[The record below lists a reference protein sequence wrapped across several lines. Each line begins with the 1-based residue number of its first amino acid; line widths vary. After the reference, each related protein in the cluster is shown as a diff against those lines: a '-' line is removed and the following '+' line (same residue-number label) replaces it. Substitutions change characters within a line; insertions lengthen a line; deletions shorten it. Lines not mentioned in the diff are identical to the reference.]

1 MCLTSKTPS
10 SRILTI
16 EQWFFIA
23 QVPYKI
29 ALGFTKASIVLLYLR
44 IFITEIFQRVGKV
57 YLVFITAW
65 TIASV
70 LVTIFQCIP
79 IEASWNKNITQ
90 KRCVDKNSW
99 WYAFAAINTVT
110 DFLIAI
116 LPIPALCHLK
126 LSKHDRIGLFCVFGV
141 GAL

>member
-1 MCLTSKTPS
+1 MLGLL
-10 SRILTI
+10 ILQ
-16 EQWFFIA
+16 QWFFIA
-23 QVPYKI
+23 QTPYKI

-44 IFITEIFQRVGKV
+44 IFITETFQRVGKV
-57 YLVFITAW
+57 YLVFIAAW

-70 LVTIFQCIP
+70 LVTILQCIP
-79 IEASWNKNITQ
+79 IEASWNKNITN
-90 KRCVDKNSW
+90 KRCVDKDSW

-116 LPIPALCHLK
+116 LPISPIRHLK
-126 LSKHDRIGLFCVFGV
+126 LSKRDRIGLLCVFGV